1 MKRVAIAAGVLLA
14 LYFGYKHF
22 FGPAAADSPDTTYM
36 KFAEEMLQRHYDKA
50 AALSQGLSADDL
62 AKLGTQERIGA
73 GPAMF
78 SVLFASRFKV
88 DSRDT
93 APDGSVILHATQ
105 IVLFNP
111 AGIESAYPAMKAVMK
126 QVVTLRRS
134 EGAWKV
140 TAFENA
146 FESMDSFRSR

>member
-1 MKRVAIAAGVLLA
+1 MKRVAIVAVALAA
-14 LYFGYKHF
+14 LYFGYKRF
-22 FGPAAADSPDTTYM
+22 SSDPVEETYM
-36 KFAEEMLQRHYDKA
+36 KFAEEMTQRHYDKA
-50 AALSQGLSADDL
+50 AALSSGLSADDL

-88 DSRDT
+88 DSRDKT
-93 APDGSVILHATQ
+93 ADGSVVLHATQ

-111 AGIESAYPAMKAVMK
+111 AGIESARPAMKAVMK
-126 QVVTLRRS
+126 QVITLRKIG
-134 EGAWKV
+134 GAWKV

-146 FESMDSFRSR
+146 FESMDSFRSG

>member
-1 MKRVAIAAGVLLA
+1 MKRVVVVAVALAA
-14 LYFGYKHF
+14 LYFGYKRYS
-22 FGPAAADSPDTTYM
+22 GPSADSPDATYM
-36 KFAEEMLQRHYDKA
+36 KFAEEMLQRRYDKA
-50 AALSQGLSADDL
+50 AELSSGLSADEL

-93 APDGSVILHATQ
+93 APDGSVVLHATQ

-111 AGIESAYPAMKAVMK
+111 AGVESARPSMKAVMK
-126 QVVTLRRS
+126 QVVTMRKNG
-134 EGAWKV
+134 GAWKV
-140 TAFENA
+140 TAFENV
-146 FESMDSFRSR
+146 FDSMDSFRSR

>member
-1 MKRVAIAAGVLLA
+1 MKRVVVVAVVLVA
-14 LYFGYKHF
+14 VWFGYKRF
-22 FGPAAADSPDTTYM
+22 SGVSADSPDATYM
-36 KFAEEMLQRHYDKA
+36 KFAEEMLQRHYDQA

-88 DSRDT
+88 DARDT
-93 APDGSVILHATQ
+93 AADGSVVLHATQ

-111 AGIESAYPAMKAVMK
+111 AGIESARPAMKAVMK
-126 QVVTLRRS
+126 QVATLRKN
-134 EGAWKV
+134 GAEWKV

-146 FESMDSFRSR
+146 FESMDSFRPR

>member
-1 MKRVAIAAGVLLA
+1 MKRIAVISLALVA
-14 LYFGYKHF
+14 LYFGYKRLT
-22 FGPAAADSPDTTYM
+22 GDSPDATYVR
-36 KFAEEMLQRHYDKA
+36 FAEEMLQRHYDKA

-62 AKLGTQERIGA
+62 AKLGTQERIGP

-78 SVLFASRFKV
+78 SVLFASRFNV
-88 DSRDT
+88 DSRET
-93 APDGSVILHATQ
+93 AADGSTVLHATQ

-111 AGIESAYPAMKAVMK
+111 NGIESAVPAMKAVMK
-126 QVVTLRRS
+126 QVVTLRKS

-146 FESMDSFRSR
+146 FESMGSFR

>member
-1 MKRVAIAAGVLLA
+1 MQ
-14 LYFGYKHF
+14 
-22 FGPAAADSPDTTYM
+22 
-36 KFAEEMLQRHYDKA
+36 FAEEMLQRRYDKA
-50 AALSQGLSADDL
+50 AELSSGLSADEL

-88 DSRDT
+88 DSRDKS
-93 APDGSVILHATQ
+93 PDGSVILHATQ

-111 AGIESAYPAMKAVMK
+111 VGIESAHPAMKAVMK
-126 QVVTLRRS
+126 QVVTMRKN
-134 EGAWKV
+134 GDAWKV

-146 FESMDSFRSR
+146 FESMDSFNSR